1 MNAPAHPD
9 HPGMLLDKV
18 ILALFVV
25 AIVGGVVSIVFN
37 SSNGLALT
45 QLALSVGGFLLSVLP
60 LRPDIVRRL
69 GNMRGYIVNVLRVI
83 TGCLLVVIIVL
94 QIVILNNRPPSG
106 GRVTSLPIA
115 TSTPTLAPTP
125 TPTLAPTSTPAL
137 TPTPTPTP
145 TLPQVV
151 ITFPSPGSKG
161 GSFIT
166 VRGTAS
172 NIPAGKELWLFVTEE
187 GVDGYYPQN
196 TKPITIFSDGSWN
209 VDAHLGQQS
218 DPTAVGKTFT
228 LFPALI
234 DQIDSEAHNAIKAY
248 FQQTGQYNPIPS
260 LPSGIQLLSP
270 VQVVRE

>member
-9 HPGMLLDKV
+9 HPGMLSDII
-18 ILALFVV
+18 ILVLFVV
-25 AIVGGVVSIVFN
+25 ATVAAVLSIVFN
-37 SSNGLALT
+37 SSNGLAFT
-45 QLALSVGGFLLSVLP
+45 QLALTIGGLLLGIVQVKPQILGNSLGRMLMNRANVSRAIMVVLLVVVIVLQAIILIGRTSSKGVLP
-60 LRPDIVRRL
+60 LSV
-69 GNMRGYIVNVLRVI
+69 
-83 TGCLLVVIIVL
+83 
-94 QIVILNNRPPSG
+94 
-106 GRVTSLPIA
+106 A

-125 TPTLAPTSTPAL
+125 TPALTPTS
-137 TPTPTPTP
+137 TPTPTP
-145 TLPQVV
+145 PQVV
-151 ITFPSPGSKG
+151 ITFPTPGSKV

-166 VRGTAS
+166 LRGTAS

-209 VDAHLGQQS
+209 VDAHLGQQN

-234 DQIDSEAHNAIKAY
+234 DQNDSEAHNAIKAY
-248 FQQTGQYNPIPS
+248 FQQTTQYNSIPS
-260 LPSGIQLLSP
+260 LPGGIQLLSP